1 MYGGHTMKSAIV
13 LAAGKG
19 TRMKSSLCKVMHPVL
34 SKPMIG
40 HVVGNLKNIEVDEIV
55 VVVGHGAD
63 EVKAY
68 LQDTVTYAMQQ
79 PQLGTGHAVM
89 QVESIRSNDGDTLIV
104 YGDCPCITQETMEKL
119 FVQNRDTA
127 MTVLTAVLQDP
138 GKYGRVIRDE
148 YGNIEK
154 IVEFKDCTP
163 RQLLIKE
170 INTGIYCVKNQQLFQ
185 HLYEITND
193 NAQNEYYLTDL
204 VEIFNAHNYQVQAL
218 PVDDVDEVMG
228 VNDREDLLIA
238 SNWMQKRINT
248 YWMQNGVSF
257 IDPDLTYVST
267 DTVIG
272 QDTILY
278 PNVYIEGNSV
288 IGNGCKIL
296 PQTFIIDSTIGDDCN
311 IDSSRITDSVLKDR
325 VRLGPFAHLRMGCVI
340 ESGNRIGNFV
350 EMKNATIGAD
360 TRCAHL
366 TYIGDAEVGSDVN
379 FGCGVVTVNY
389 DGKHKFRTTIKDG
402 AFIGSNVNL
411 IAPVTIGKDAVLAAG
426 TTVTKDVGDGEMA
439 IGRSRQEN
447 KPGFGIKYKQK

>member
-1 MYGGHTMKSAIV
+1 
-13 LAAGKG
+13 
-19 TRMKSSLCKVMHPVL
+19 
-34 SKPMIG
+34 
-40 HVVGNLKNIEVDEIV
+40 
-55 VVVGHGAD
+55 
-63 EVKAY
+63 
-68 LQDTVTYAMQQ
+68 
-79 PQLGTGHAVM
+79 
-89 QVESIRSNDGDTLIV
+89 
-104 YGDCPCITQETMEKL
+104 MEKL
-119 FVQNRDTA
+119 FVQNRDSA

-218 PVDDVDEVMG
+218 TVDDVDEVMG

-350 EMKNATIGAD
+350 EMKNATIGAE

-411 IAPVTIGKDAVLAAG
+411 IAPITIGKDAVLAAG
-426 TTVTKDVGDGEMA
+426 TTVTRDVGDGEMA